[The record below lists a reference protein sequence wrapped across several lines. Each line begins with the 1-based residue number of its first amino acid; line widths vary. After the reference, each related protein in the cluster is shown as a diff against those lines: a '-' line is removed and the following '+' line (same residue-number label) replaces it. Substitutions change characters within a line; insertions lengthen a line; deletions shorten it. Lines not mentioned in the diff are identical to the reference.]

1 MGKCVL
7 GNSGYTGPWPV
18 PGGSSMS
25 NALFAVLANS
35 PPHIHT
41 LQRAVTGAAIATS
54 TTTSTQTATQKY
66 QFNQAAITTA
76 VPPVPQSLLLNTDMC
91 MYYAIGTPVKTTTTT
106 SSTATVNRRAITT
119 TLTTTTTG
127 VLPCSTS
134 ACTGPIASQ
143 DSSGKIQRSIYADYS
158 DAFAASSATFWTQ
171 FSTAWNK
178 MIRHGQTITKFTC
191 TLNRGTT
198 TCASTTSS
206 ANTAAATESGAA
218 EEGNPDVS
226 SSASEPT
233 ESTISQSGGVVMTG
247 NSDWYSVAIAGLVLA
262 CVSTVTVLV
271 LLVVIFTR
279 TPRSETF

>member
-25 NALFAVLANS
+25 NALFAVLANN

-41 LQRAVTGAAIATS
+41 LQRAVTSAAVATS

-66 QFNQAAITTA
+66 QFNQAATGA
-76 VPPVPQSLLLNTDMC
+76 VPQSLLLNTDMC
-91 MYYAIGTPVKTTTTT
+91 MYYNIGTPVKTNTTTT
-106 SSTATVNRRAITT
+106 TTATANRRVITT
-119 TLTTTTTG
+119 THITTTTG

-134 ACTGPIASQ
+134 ACTGPVASH
-143 DSSGKIQRSIYADYS
+143 DSSGRVQRSIYADYS
-158 DAFAASSATFWTQ
+158 DSFVSSSATFWTQ
-171 FSTAWNK
+171 FSNAWNK
-178 MIRHGQTITKFTC
+178 MIRHGQTTTKFTC

-198 TCASTTSS
+198 TCTSSTTTSS
-206 ANTAAATESGAA
+206 ANTAAATESGAT
-218 EEGNPDVS
+218 EEGNPGVS
-226 SSASEPT
+226 SSASGTT
-233 ESTISQSGGVVMTG
+233 ESTTSSQESGAVVITE

-279 TPRSETF
+279 RPRSETF